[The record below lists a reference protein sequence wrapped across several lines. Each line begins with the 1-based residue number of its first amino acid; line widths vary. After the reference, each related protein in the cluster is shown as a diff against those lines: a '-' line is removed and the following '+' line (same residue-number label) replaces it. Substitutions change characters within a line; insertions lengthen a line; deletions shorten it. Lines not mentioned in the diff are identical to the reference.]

1 MIKQIFKKILHI
13 IGFLFFYIK
22 EVIIANFRIAYEII
36 TPTHNMKPGVLAIPL
51 DLKTDLEILTINN
64 LITMTPG
71 TLSLD
76 VSTDRKVIYIHAMY
90 IDDPDEIRRQ
100 IRAGLEKK
108 IMEVTR

>member
-1 MIKQIFKKILHI
+1 MKRIFTKIYRI

-22 EVIIANFRIAYEII
+22 EVILANMRIAYEII
-36 TPTHNMKPGVLAIPL
+36 TPGNNMKPGVLAIPL
-51 DLKTDLEILTINN
+51 NLETDFEILTINN

-76 VSTDRKVIYIHAMY
+76 ISTNKKVIYIHAMY
-90 IDDPDEIRRQ
+90 IDDPDEIRRE
-100 IRAGLEKK
+100 IKAGLEKK

>member
-1 MIKQIFKKILHI
+1 MKRIFIKIYRG

-22 EVIIANFRIAYEII
+22 EVIIANMRIAYEII

-51 DLKTDLEILTINN
+51 ELKSDLEILAINN

-71 TLSLD
+71 TLGLD
-76 VSTDRKVIYIHAMY
+76 VSTDKKVIYIHAMY
-90 IDDPDEIRRQ
+90 IDNADEIRRQ
-100 IRAGLEKK
+100 IKAGLEKK